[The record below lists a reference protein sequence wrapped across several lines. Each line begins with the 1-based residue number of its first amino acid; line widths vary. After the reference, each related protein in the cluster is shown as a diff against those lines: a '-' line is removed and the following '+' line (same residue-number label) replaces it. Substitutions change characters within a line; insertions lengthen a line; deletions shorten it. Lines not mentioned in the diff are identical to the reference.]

1 MNRQRQSLDED
12 DIRIRPGRGKSRPR
26 SKDRPAHDSAID
38 GMVITVD
45 RGRFTVVIE
54 GDGEIRT
61 VFAIKAR
68 ELGRKGVV
76 VGDRVALVGEHSGQE
91 GSMARIVRVDERTTI
106 LRRTADDTDAV
117 ERIIVANADQLA
129 IVTSLADPEPRP
141 RLIDRFLVAALVAGM
156 EPLLV
161 LTKPDLTDPGPLQQA
176 YAGLGI
182 TSVTI
187 ERGHA
192 TEELLEHLQDR
203 RTVFVGQSG
212 VGKSTLV
219 NTLIPDADRRTGG
232 VNVVT
237 GRGRHTSTSAIALR
251 LPLGG
256 WVIDTPGIRS
266 LGLAH
271 VTPAQVI
278 HAFPDI
284 EEATQDCPR
293 GCTHLEPECA
303 LNLWAPNHGGSA
315 VQRVDSVR
323 RLLTNLAGNDTY

>member
-1 MNRQRQSLDED
+1 MNRSRTSLDED

-54 GDGEIRT
+54 DDGDIRT
-61 VFAIKAR
+61 VYAIKAR

-91 GSMARIVRVDERTTI
+91 GSMARIVRVDERTTV

-129 IVTSLADPEPRP
+129 IVTALADPEPRP
-141 RLIDRFLVAALVAGM
+141 RLIDRFLVAALAAGM

-161 LTKPDLTDPGPLQQA
+161 LTKPDLADATPLLEA

-182 TSVTI
+182 EAVAI
-187 ERGHA
+187 ERGQVND
-192 TEELLEHLQDR
+192 ELLNHLRDR

-219 NTLIPDADRRTGG
+219 NSLIPDADRRIGG
-232 VNVVT
+232 VNIVT

-251 LPLGG
+251 LPIGG

-284 EEATQDCPR
+284 EQATQECPR

-303 LNLWAPNHGGSA
+303 LNDWAPKNGGSA

-323 RLLTNLAGNDTY
+323 RLLTNLSGNDQY